1 MFKKANTLLQ
11 DRQKIFDEREVHVVS
26 YRWNE
31 FNPALLVYDG
41 GELEDFDLGKID
53 INVSQR
59 KICVGR
65 FEDGYDPCPKKAA
78 VSTFDQCRDCAP
90 DYIPKLECIF
100 EPGDCDN
107 CGERGFCE
115 EEHAVYL
122 AFHGEHMKIGMTRK
136 KRLKRRLIE
145 QGADAYALLA
155 TLENRKD
162 AREEEKNLSKM
173 LNISQR
179 IGKKKKLKT
188 LARKLPKDGI
198 YTSYRGVKN
207 RVPVGKLKFLNDYPI
222 SLPLRAVPRLRATPG
237 VHKGKMVGI
246 KGSFLIYE
254 NNGLQA
260 LNLSD
265 LVGRKMKVRK

>member
-1 MFKKANTLLQ
+1 MFRKADTLIQ

-26 YRWNE
+26 YRWND
-31 FNPALLVYDG
+31 FNPSLLVYN
-41 GELEDFDLGKID
+41 GEDLEDFDLGKID

-59 KICVGR
+59 KICVGN
-65 FEDGYDPCPKKAA
+65 FEDSYTPCPNSIS
-78 VSTFDQCRDCAP
+78 VSTFNQCRDCVTE
-90 DYIPKLECIF
+90 YIPRLECIF

-107 CGERGFCE
+107 CEGGGFCE

-122 AFHGEHMKIGMTRK
+122 AFHGKHTKIGMTRK
-136 KRLKRRLIE
+136 ERLKKRLIE

-155 TLENRKD
+155 TLEHRRG
-162 AREEEKNLSKM
+162 AREEEKNLSSI

-179 IGKKKKLKT
+179 IGKKKKLNT
-188 LARKLPKDGI
+188 MARKIDKDII
-198 YTSYRGVKN
+198 YTRYRGVRN
-207 RVPVGKLKFLNDYPI
+207 RVPVGKLRFLSDYPI
-222 SLPLRAVPRLRATPG
+222 SLPLRAVPRARATPG
-237 VHKGKMVGI
+237 VHRGEMVGI

-260 LNLSD
+260 LDLSD